1 MRTHTKITS
10 TSAQTGVTS
19 ADLKLFARIPD
30 ITGETNLLSSLLSAA
45 RDYVMRYTGYAFDQV
60 IGVKVIVTE
69 IEDDINNAK
78 LNIELPIAIMSGDYS
93 SVTVTGYDENGD
105 STTLTSRTRG
115 DDTLVV
121 SSVDKDYEEIEV
133 TYTVTPSLLPAPVK
147 QAILLVASELYDERK
162 VTIKGTMTS
171 ETEFTVKNLLAGYRR
186 FTSFYA

>member
-1 MRTHTKITS
+1 
-10 TSAQTGVTS
+10 
-19 ADLKLFARIPD
+19 
-30 ITGETNLLSSLLSAA
+30 
-45 RDYVMRYTGYAFDQV
+45 MRYTGYAFDQV
-60 IGVKVIVTE
+60 IGVKVIVTD

-78 LNIELPIAIMSGDYS
+78 LNIELPIAMMSGDYS

-162 VTIKGTMTS
+162 ITIKGTMTS
-171 ETEFTVKNLLAGYRR
+171 EAEFTVKNLLAGYRR